1 MEQLKVK
8 IGQHVQIT
16 LITGKSSRSGMN
28 SYQKKEFYWPVLLE
42 GREVEL
48 VASEPLDKRLTP
60 FNAGDELYIEMRQTA
75 PDKKEWI
82 VEHKGH
88 REMSRPPASAPASG
102 KAEPQQSYETIQ
114 LEKEIM
120 RERFEKEKQDDIHIQ
135 CAIKT
140 AVDILNHSPS
150 VNPISREQIDDWAV
164 WILNRIEG
172 GLRQLQVDERK
183 RAE

>member
-16 LITGKSSRSGMN
+16 LITGKSSRSAIN

-88 REMSRPPASAPASG
+88 REMSPPPAST
-102 KAEPQQSYETIQ
+102 KAEPAQSFETVQ
-114 LEKEIM
+114 LEKEMM
-120 RERFEKEKQDDIHIQ
+120 RQRADLDRQADIHVQCALKMAVEMIGKAEKGPSPADDI
-135 CAIKT
+135 
-140 AVDILNHSPS
+140 D
-150 VNPISREQIDDWAV
+150 RWAV
-164 WILNRIEG
+164 FFLNRIEG
-172 GLRQLQVDERK
+172 GLRQLQADEKK
-183 RAE
+183 RSE